1 MSNIYEQSFIYLEG
15 GKMKKTYKLE
25 NLGCAN
31 CAQRMETAISKIE
44 GVKSACINFFTCKLK
59 IESTTED
66 MDEILTSAQ
75 REISKIERGCKIVI

>member
-1 MSNIYEQSFIYLEG
+1 
-15 GKMKKTYKLE
+15 
-25 NLGCAN
+25 
-31 CAQRMETAISKIE
+31 METAISKIE